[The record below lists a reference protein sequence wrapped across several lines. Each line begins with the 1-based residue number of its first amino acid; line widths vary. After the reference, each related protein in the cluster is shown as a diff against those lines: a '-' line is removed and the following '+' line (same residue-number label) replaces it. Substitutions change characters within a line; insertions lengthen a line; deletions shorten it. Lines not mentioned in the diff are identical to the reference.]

1 MGMTLT
7 EKIISEKYGQ
17 KVRQGDYILLKVDV
31 ALANDITAPIAIE
44 EFYKAG
50 FKKVYDPE
58 QIVLVPDHFVPN
70 KDILSAMQV
79 KKVREFAKE
88 QNIEKFFELGR
99 MGIEHVL
106 LPEQGIVKSGDV
118 VVGADS
124 HTCTYGALGA
134 FSTGVG
140 STDIAGV
147 YMMGKAWLKIPEA
160 IDVYVTGKFNKF
172 VSGKDFILKLISLLG
187 VSGANY
193 KSIEF
198 RGPGIKNISM
208 DSRFT
213 ISNMAIEAGGKAG
226 IFPVDDITAA
236 YENGRGIKV
245 KKLEAD
251 NDAEYIRR
259 VDIDLD
265 ELQPQVAFPYLPSNS
280 KDISEAEDKKIK
292 IDQIVIGSCTNGRM
306 EDLRAAASIL
316 KGRKIANNVRCIII
330 PGSQQVYKEA
340 VKEGLFDIFIDA
352 NCAVS
357 TPTCGPCL
365 GGHMGV
371 LAAGETAISTTNRN
385 FTGRMGHTESK
396 VYLASP
402 VVAAASGVKGYIGS
416 PENL

>member
-1 MGMTLT
+1 MGMTIT
-7 EKIISEKYGQ
+7 EKILSEKTGH
-17 KVRQGDYILLKVDV
+17 KVRVGEYILIEVDI
-31 ALANDITAPIAIE
+31 ALANDITAPIAID
-44 EFYKAG
+44 EFYKTG
-50 FKKVYDPE
+50 IKKVYNPE

-79 KKVREFAKE
+79 KKIRKFAKE

-106 LPEQGIVKSGDV
+106 LPEQGIVKSRDI

-147 YMMGKAWLKIPEA
+147 YMMGKAWFKVPEV
-160 IDVYVTGKFNKF
+160 IDIHIKGKFRKY
-172 VSGKDFILKLISLLG
+172 VSGKDFILKLISILG

-193 KSIEF
+193 KVLEF
-198 RGPGIKNISM
+198 RGPGIENISM

-226 IFPVDDITAA
+226 IFPVDDLTIE
-236 YENGRGIKV
+236 YERERGIKV
-245 KKLEAD
+245 EKLTAD
-251 NDAEYIRR
+251 VDASYTRR
-259 VDIDLD
+259 IEFDLN
-265 ELQPQVAFPYLPSNS
+265 ELEPQVAFPFLPSNS
-280 KDISEAEDKKIK
+280 KGISETEKEKIK

-306 EDLRAAASIL
+306 EDLRAAARVL
-316 KGRKIANNVRCIII
+316 KGKKISRNVRCIII
-330 PGSQQVYKEA
+330 PGSQQVYKNA
-340 VKEGLFDIFIDA
+340 IREGLFDIFVNA
-352 NCAVS
+352 ECAVS

-371 LAAGETAISTTNRN
+371 LAEGEVALSTTNRN
-385 FTGRMGHTESK
+385 FVGRMGHVKSR
-396 VYLASP
+396 VYLSSP
-402 VVAAASGVKGYIGS
+402 VVAAASAIKGYIAN

>member
-1 MGMTLT
+1 MGMTIT
-7 EKIISEKYGQ
+7 EKILSEKTGH
-17 KVRQGDYILLKVDV
+17 KVRVGEYILIEVDI
-31 ALANDITAPIAIE
+31 ALANDITAPIAID
-44 EFYKAG
+44 EFYKTG
-50 FKKVYDPE
+50 IKKVYNPE

-79 KKVREFAKE
+79 KKIRKFAKE

-106 LPEQGIVKSGDV
+106 LPEQGIVKSRDI

-147 YMMGKAWLKIPEA
+147 YMMGKAWFKVPEV
-160 IDVYVTGKFNKF
+160 IDIHIKGKFRKY
-172 VSGKDFILKLISLLG
+172 VSGKDFILKLISILG

-193 KSIEF
+193 KVLEF
-198 RGPGIKNISM
+198 RGPGIENISM

-226 IFPVDDITAA
+226 IFPVDDLTIE
-236 YENGRGIKV
+236 YERERGIKV
-245 KKLEAD
+245 EKLTAD
-251 NDAEYIRR
+251 VDASYTRR
-259 VDIDLD
+259 IEFDLN
-265 ELQPQVAFPYLPSNS
+265 ELEPQVAFPFLPSNS
-280 KDISEAEDKKIK
+280 KGISEIEKEKIK

-306 EDLRAAASIL
+306 EDLRAAARVL
-316 KGRKIANNVRCIII
+316 KGKKISRNVRCIII
-330 PGSQQVYKEA
+330 PGSQQVYKNA
-340 VKEGLFDIFIDA
+340 IREGLFDIFVNA
-352 NCAVS
+352 ECAVS

-371 LAAGETAISTTNRN
+371 LAEGEVALSTTNRN
-385 FTGRMGHTESK
+385 FVGRMGHVKSK
-396 VYLASP
+396 VYLSSP
-402 VVAAASGVKGYIGS
+402 VVAAASAIKGYIAN

>member
-1 MGMTLT
+1 MGMTIT
-7 EKIISEKYGQ
+7 EKILSEKTGH
-17 KVRQGDYILLKVDV
+17 KVRVGEYILIEVDI
-31 ALANDITAPIAIE
+31 ALANDITAPLAID
-44 EFYKAG
+44 EFYKTG
-50 FKKVYDPE
+50 IKKVYNPE

-79 KKVREFAKE
+79 KKIRKFAKE

-106 LPEQGIVKSGDV
+106 LPEQGIVKSRDI

-147 YMMGKAWLKIPEA
+147 YMMGKAWFKVPEV
-160 IDVYVTGKFNKF
+160 IDVYIKGNFRKY
-172 VSGKDFILKLISLLG
+172 VSGKDFILKLISILG

-193 KSIEF
+193 KVLEF
-198 RGPGIKNISM
+198 RGPGIENISM

-226 IFPVDDITAA
+226 IFPVDDLTIE
-236 YENGRGIKV
+236 YERERGIKV
-245 KKLEAD
+245 EKLTAD
-251 NDAEYIRR
+251 EDASYMRR
-259 VDIDLD
+259 IEFDLN
-265 ELQPQVAFPYLPSNS
+265 ELEPQVAFPFLPSNS
-280 KDISEAEDKKIK
+280 KGISETEKEKIK

-306 EDLRAAASIL
+306 EDLRAAAMIL
-316 KGRKIANNVRCIII
+316 KGKKISRNVRCIII
-330 PGSQQVYKEA
+330 PGSQQVYKNA
-340 VKEGLFDIFIDA
+340 IREGLFDIFVNA
-352 NCAVS
+352 ECAVS

-371 LAAGETAISTTNRN
+371 LAEGEVALSTTNRN
-385 FTGRMGHTESK
+385 FVGRMGHVKSK
-396 VYLASP
+396 VYLSSP
-402 VVAAASGVKGYIGS
+402 VVAAASAIKGYIAN

>member
-7 EKIISEKYGQ
+7 EKILSDKYGREV
-17 KVRQGDYILLKVDV
+17 KQGEYILLEVDI

-44 EFYKAG
+44 EFYKTRLS
-50 FKKVYDPE
+50 KVYNPD

-70 KDILSAMQV
+70 KDIRSAMQV
-79 KKVREFAKE
+79 KMIREFAKE
-88 QNIEKFFELGR
+88 QGIEKFFELGT

-147 YMMGKAWLKIPEA
+147 YIMGKAWFKVPEV
-160 IDVYVTGKFNKF
+160 IDVYVEGKFGKY
-172 VSGKDFILKLISLLG
+172 VSGKDFVLKLISTLG

-193 KSIEF
+193 KAMEF

-213 ISNMAIEAGGKAG
+213 ISNMAIEAGGKTG
-226 IFPVDDITAA
+226 IFPVDEITQT
-236 YENGRGIKV
+236 YEEERGIIAEQLSADDDAYYIKQIEL
-245 KKLEAD
+245 KLG
-251 NDAEYIRR
+251 
-259 VDIDLD
+259 DL
-265 ELQPQVAFPYLPSNS
+265 EPQVAIPFLPSNS
-280 KDISEAEDKKIK
+280 KDISEIEKRRVR
-292 IDQIVIGSCTNGRM
+292 IDQVVIGSCTNGRM

-316 KGRKIANNVRCIII
+316 KGKKIDKNVRCIII

-340 VKEGLFDIFIDA
+340 VKEGLVDIFVDA

-371 LAAGETAISTTNRN
+371 LADGEVAISTTNRN
-385 FTGRMGHTESK
+385 FVGRMGHTGSK
-396 VYLASP
+396 VYLSSP
-402 VVAAASGVKGYIGS
+402 VVAAASGIKGYISS